1 MNKIL
6 KRAFKYVGVIMFISI
21 SICSCQYCAVKDSEL
36 NKINT
41 KCRVIDK
48 IQTIEQEGKH
58 HIEPVY
64 RVTFKS
70 IDDPTIPIFYL
81 DVDPS
86 EYYYYDKGS
95 VYSFKDTSRYRL
107 GLEPLGSYRSMI
119 FAIFLIM
126 FILVMF
132 LSPIN

>member
-95 VYSFKDTSRYRL
+95 VYPFKDVSRYQL
-107 GLEPLGSYRSMI
+107 GLEPLGKYRGMA
-119 FAIFLIM
+119 FFIFLIV

>member
-6 KRAFKYVGVIMFISI
+6 KRVFKYVGVIMFISI
-21 SICSCQYCAVKDSEL
+21 VICSCQYCAVKDSEL

-48 IQTIEQEGKH
+48 IQTVEQEGKH
-58 HIEPVY
+58 HIETVY

-95 VYSFKDTSRYRL
+95 VYSFKDTSRYKL
-107 GLEPLGSYRSMI
+107 GLETLGYYRFMI